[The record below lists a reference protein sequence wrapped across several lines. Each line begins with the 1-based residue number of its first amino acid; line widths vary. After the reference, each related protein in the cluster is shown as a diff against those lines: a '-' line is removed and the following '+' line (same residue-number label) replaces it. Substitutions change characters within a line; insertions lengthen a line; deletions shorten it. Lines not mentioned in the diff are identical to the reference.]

1 MAELIKGGSF
11 VLETRRSEEVF
22 TPEDFSDEHK
32 MILQTTWDFILGEVK
47 PNFAKLEEK
56 DDQLSRKLMLQAGE
70 LGLLSTAVPEEYG
83 GLGLDEVS
91 TSCVTEAFGAGGSFA
106 VTQGAHTGIGTLPLV
121 YFGTEELKNKYL
133 PKLAS
138 GEWIGAFALTE
149 AGAGSDALNAKT
161 KAVLSPD
168 GEHYILNG
176 EKMWITNGGWADSF
190 IVFAKVDGEEFT
202 GFVVERTMEG
212 ITTGAEEHKL
222 GINGSSTTTVHF
234 EDVKVPKGNVLG
246 QVGKGHK
253 IAFNVLDIG
262 RHKLAAA
269 CIGGGKEALA
279 EAVKYAKG
287 RIQFNQPI
295 AGFGMI
301 QEKLADMFIKTYM
314 LESAIYRTAALIDT
328 ALEAIDPKDPEKDL
342 KAIRAIEEY
351 TIECCANKVYGS
363 EVIDFIVDEWV
374 QILGGY
380 GYSCEYPAE
389 LAYRDARIN
398 RIFEGTN
405 EVNRL
410 LVPGTIMKRAMKN
423 QLPLLAAAQ
432 SLASEVMTFS
442 PLMAEIPEG
451 PLGFQSH
458 MMEMTRKAIILVAGV
473 AAQKYMNKLIQEQEV
488 LGRLA
493 DMCIELWAMESGL
506 LRAQKKIDQ
515 DGEEAAELYIA
526 AVQAYLDDT
535 LPKVEFWGKQV
546 LAHVEEGDML
556 RTQLMALRKFTK
568 NQPIDAIAAKRKI
581 AAKIIDKECYPIG

>member
-11 VLETRRSEEVF
+11 VLEARRPEEVF
-22 TPEDFSDEHK
+22 TPEDFSDEHR
-32 MILQTTWDFILGEVK
+32 MILQTTWDFVLGELK
-47 PNFAKLEEK
+47 PNFAKIEEK
-56 DDQLSRKLMLQAGE
+56 DAELSRKLMLKAGE
-70 LGLLSTAVPEEYG
+70 LGLLSTAVPEAYG

-91 TSCVTEAFGAGGSFA
+91 TSCVTEAIGAGGSFA

-121 YFGTEELKNKYL
+121 YFGTEELKAKYL

-149 AGAGSDALNAKT
+149 SGAGSDALNAKT

-168 GEHYILNG
+168 GQHYILNG
-176 EKMWITNGGWADSF
+176 EKMFITNGGWADTF
-190 IVFAKVDGEEFT
+190 IVFAKVDGQDFT

-212 ITTGAEEHKL
+212 ISTGAEEHKL
-222 GINGSSTTTVHF
+222 GINGSSTTTVLF
-234 EDVKVPKGNVLG
+234 EDVKVPVGNVLG

-269 CIGGGKEALA
+269 CIGGAKMALS

-314 LESAIYRTAALIDT
+314 LESTIYRTAALIDA
-328 ALEAIDPKDPEKDL
+328 ALEAIDPKDPEHDL
-342 KAIRAIEEY
+342 KAVKAIEEY
-351 TIECCANKVYGS
+351 SIECCANKVYGS

-423 QLPLLAAAQ
+423 QIPLMGAAQ
-432 SLASEVMTFS
+432 ALASEVMTFS

-473 AAQKYMNKLIQEQEV
+473 AAQKYLDKLINEQEV
-488 LGRLA
+488 LARLA

-506 LRAQKKIDQ
+506 LRARKKIDR
-515 DGEEAAELYIA
+515 DGEEAAELHIA

-568 NQPIDAIAAKRKI
+568 NQPVDSIAAKRKI